1 MVAWLVDS
9 ERGKVGEGRVKHEE
23 TALAEVEV
31 KWRLEWKGLRWR
43 VKAKKEGQRA
53 KGRDRG
59 KGVVETR
66 GGCGFRS
73 VRE

>member
-9 ERGKVGEGRVKHEE
+9 ESGKVGEGRVKHEE

-43 VKAKKEGQRA
+43 VKAKRRGRGREGEIA
-53 KGRDRG
+53 G
-59 KGVVETR
+59 E
-66 GGCGFRS
+66 
-73 VRE
+73 E